1 MTEADAATSHNSVER
16 QTGLRTLLVIAAA
29 ILGAWLLFVIMAPP
43 VIAPFF
49 RATRDP
55 ALATAAPRSY
65 PIVLSA
71 SGVLHAG
78 SGSTLVLVAPFSQ
91 AEDVQLAAGQVATV
105 TLDSIPGL
113 SLAATVTSIEKSATP
128 LGGVPEYYAEVT
140 LSATDPRLREGDT
153 GSVKVTIASANN
165 VLSVPSTALFV
176 GANNQMQVDV
186 WSGGHAHAT
195 SVTVGLVGT
204 NLTQIASGLQ
214 AGEQVVLLPAGQLP
228 SSPSPS

>member
-1 MTEADAATSHNSVER
+1 MPEADAATSHTPVQS
-16 QTGLRTLLVIAAA
+16 QTGLRTLLLIAAA
-29 ILGAWLLFVIMAPP
+29 ILGAWLVFVFMAPP
-43 VIAPFF
+43 ALAPFF

-65 PIVLSA
+65 PIVVIA
-71 SGVLHAG
+71 TGVLHAG
-78 SGSTLVLVAPFSQ
+78 SGSNLVLVAPFSQ
-91 AEDVQLAAGQVATV
+91 AEDVQLDAGQVATV

-113 SLAATVTSIEKSATP
+113 SLPAEVISIETSATP
-128 LGGVPEYYAEVT
+128 VGGVPEYYAEVT

-153 GSVKVTIASANN
+153 GSVKVTVASANN

-176 GANNQMQVDV
+176 GANNQMLVDV
-186 WSGGHAHAT
+186 WSSGHAHAT

-214 AGEQVVLLPAGQLP
+214 AGDQVVLSPAGQLP